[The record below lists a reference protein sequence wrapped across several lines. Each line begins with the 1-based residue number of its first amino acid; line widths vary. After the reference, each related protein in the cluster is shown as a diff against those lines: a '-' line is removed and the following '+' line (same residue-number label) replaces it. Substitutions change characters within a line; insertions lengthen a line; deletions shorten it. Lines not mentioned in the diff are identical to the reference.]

1 MKLWRDGVELQ
12 DACKLADA
20 QVENDGV
27 LALAF
32 RLAGETES
40 VAKPFSCV
48 NAPACSE
55 LSNLLHGACLLGKF
69 LFALGVQTQTDM
81 RRWPSPPLTRQQA
94 RLLEQHW
101 FRYNKSA
108 GRCWFAVVGS

>member
-32 RLAGETES
+32 RLAGEIQS
-40 VAKPFSCV
+40 VAKPLSCV
-48 NAPACSE
+48 NAPACSL
-55 LSNLLHGACLLGKF
+55 LSKLLHGACLLCKF
-69 LFALGVQTQTDM
+69 LFALRVQTQTDM

-94 RLLEQHW
+94 RLLEQHR
-101 FRYNKSA
+101 FRSNPE
-108 GRCWFAVVGS
+108 CWKRLVCGGW